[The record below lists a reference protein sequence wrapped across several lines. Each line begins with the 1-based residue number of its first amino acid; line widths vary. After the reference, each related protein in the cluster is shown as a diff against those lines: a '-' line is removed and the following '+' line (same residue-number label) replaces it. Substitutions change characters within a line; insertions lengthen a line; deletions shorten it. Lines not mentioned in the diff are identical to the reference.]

1 MLRIPVVCR
10 TGHTHLS
17 LVDPLKEKLPYIL
30 FGLLALAGVILVWSL
45 GSTFLPVL
53 LALILAYV
61 LNPLV
66 TWLEARRVPR
76 VAAVL
81 LVMTLIIVVTAGAVT
96 FFALSIQKEVARV
109 EINLPAYANR
119 LYDLI
124 PEQAKIYLEIETPDK
139 LYARIDRLMD
149 ELRGVSFDLVKGA
162 LGVVQRAFSSTLG
175 FLLTVAGYFI
185 TPVYLYYFLAD
196 LPRLRE
202 GIMALVPTRT
212 RDRAALLGTEIDS
225 VLSGFVR
232 GQLAVCAILAVLY
245 SIGLVMIGIDLAIV
259 IGSLSGLLFIIPYV
273 GTVFG
278 IVVSMIMAFLKFH
291 DMLHPL
297 LCLGWFAI
305 VQAIEGALITP
316 AVVGNTVGLHPVV
329 AILALF
335 IGGQWFGI
343 FGMLLAVPVAAVIKV
358 LLRHAVEW
366 YRATPFFERP

>member
-1 MLRIPVVCR
+1 MASR
-10 TGHTHLS
+10 TGHSHLP

-30 FGLLALAGVILVWSL
+30 CGLLALAGVLLVWTL

-66 TWLEARRVPR
+66 TWLEARRIPR
-76 VAAVL
+76 MAAVL
-81 LVMTLIIVVTAGAVT
+81 LVMTLIVVVTAGAAT
-96 FFALSIQKEVARV
+96 FFAVSIQKEVARV

-124 PEQAKIYLEIETPDK
+124 PGRAKAYLEIETPDK
-139 LYARIDRLMD
+139 LYARIDGLVD
-149 ELRGVSFDLVKGA
+149 ELRGASLDLVKEA

-202 GIMALVPTRT
+202 GLMALIPVRA
-212 RDRAALLGTEIDS
+212 RDRAAMLGTEIDG

-259 IGSLSGLLFIIPYV
+259 IGSLSGFLFIIPYV

-278 IVVSMIMAFLKFH
+278 IVVSMTMAFLKFH

-316 AVVGNTVGLHPVV
+316 AVVGNSVGLHPVA

-358 LLRHAVEW
+358 LLRHGVEW